1 MNLFN
6 RNPKWRKSYSLIL
19 WFVVFHGIVIVPAS
33 PPVNAAVSAQA
44 AIYVDIYGVVDP
56 QSDRNYLRVENIF
69 RALKRVSGLESSGAE
84 LIIVASNTKPW
95 AIALADGNVVLSAGA
110 VDIIYSTGNPD
121 TSDAWMAF
129 VLGHEIAHL
138 KNADLWHHK
147 VHSALV
153 ASLAENPDSSLQ
165 SVRKKLFQSSSD
177 PNRIK
182 SLELKADEQGFLYA
196 SLAGYDTSRL
206 FRGDASGD
214 AGSDLAERDFLN
226 YWVEQTGAQ
235 SDLTHHSASDRTR
248 FLKARL
254 NSMSNHIDLFEYS
267 YRLAHFSK
275 YEDALVLLREFQSHF
290 PSYSVLNNLGYI
302 YLQKARQKMPV
313 NLAYRFWFPT
323 LLEADSGLP
332 EFDSS
337 LLIPRSIE
345 PAISPA
351 VKRDLEQAVLLLS
364 DSVKIRN
371 TDLAAR
377 VNLVAAYW
385 YLNKMFKARASVEEA
400 LEQWPENSQLL
411 ALRALI
417 LLEQEPGVD
426 MWPRSK
432 EILETLLANG
442 RKDGNIVFNLA
453 RILSERGRHGD
464 AQRYWKQLLQE
475 TPGLPYQYRLLACR
489 ELNEDD
495 NCVTDANTHRQQ
507 LQQLPVELPV
517 EIGADID
524 DENNRGVLLSW
535 NRLSRKIGALQVD
548 IFTHANGDSVLAL
561 DYTIEMVASRQ
572 SQWSTQ
578 QQLEEFAGVPHSVL
592 PASDGSVWSF
602 DQRWSVL
609 VKDESVVEL
618 WIAR

>member
-1 MNLFN
+1 MNQLGIKHKLCRSF
-6 RNPKWRKSYSLIL
+6 SAVL
-19 WFVVFHGIVIVPAS
+19 WLLLLHVVFIVKVSAPAS
-33 PPVNAAVSAQA
+33 AAVTAQA
-44 AIYVDIYGVVDP
+44 ATYVDIYGVVNP
-56 QSDRNYLRVENIF
+56 ESNGNYQRVESIF
-69 RALKRVSGLESSGAE
+69 RSLKRVSGLDSSGAE

-95 AIALADGNVVLSAGA
+95 AIALGDGNVVLSAGA
-110 VDIIYSTGNPD
+110 VDIIYSTGNLE

-147 VHSALV
+147 VHAALV

-165 SVRKKLFQSSSD
+165 SVRKKLFESSSD
-177 PNRIK
+177 PNRIR
-182 SLELKADEQGFLYA
+182 SLELKADEQGFLFA

-206 FRGDASGD
+206 FNGDKT
-214 AGSDLAERDFLN
+214 EHDFLN
-226 YWVEQTGAQ
+226 YWVEHTGAQ

-254 NSMSNHIDLFEYS
+254 NSMSNQIDLFEYS
-267 YRLAHFSK
+267 FRLAHFSK
-275 YEDALVLLREFQSHF
+275 YADALVLLREFQNHF
-290 PSYSVLNNLGYI
+290 PSHSVLNNLGYI
-302 YLQKARQKMPV
+302 YLQMARQKMPV
-313 NLAYRFWFPT
+313 SVAYRFWFPT

-337 LLIPRSIE
+337 VLIPRSIE
-345 PAISPA
+345 TTISPA
-351 VKRDLEQAVLLLS
+351 VQRDLEQAVLLLS
-364 DSVKIRN
+364 DSIKVRK

-385 YLNKMFKARASVEEA
+385 YLNKVFKARASVEEA
-400 LEQWPENSQLL
+400 LELWPENDQLL

-417 LLEQEPGVD
+417 LLDQEPGVD

-453 RILSERGRHGD
+453 RILSERGRHGE
-464 AQRYWKQLLQE
+464 AQQYWRQLLDE
-475 TPGLPYQYRLLACR
+475 TPGLPYQYRLLACQQ
-489 ELNEDD
+489 LNIDD
-495 NCVTDANTHRQQ
+495 DCFTGTNSRQQ
-507 LQQLPVELPV
+507 PLRQLPVELPV
-517 EIGADID
+517 KIGADID
-524 DENNRGVLLSW
+524 DENIRGVLLSW

-561 DYTIEMVASRQ
+561 DYTIEMVVTGQ

-578 QQLEEFAGVPHSVL
+578 QQLEEYAGVPHSVL
-592 PASDGSVWSF
+592 PAANGSVWSF
-602 DQRWSVL
+602 DQSWSVL
-609 VKDESVVEL
+609 VNDETVVEL